1 MKRLVLLTVVS
12 LLIVPLNARPARAQ
26 ALAGFDK
33 LKTLVGEWEGRNS
46 EGVRATATYQLVSG
60 GTALMETLSTEGESS
75 MVTMYTV
82 DGDRLALTHYCAA
95 NNQPRMQTSRLTD
108 VPQTFDFRFTGG
120 TNLENGSEP
129 HMDGLVVT
137 FEDADHLTQKWTWK
151 DAANKQISIF
161 HFTRKR

>member
-1 MKRLVLLTVVS
+1 MKRLFVLTVAS
-12 LLIVPLNARPARAQ
+12 FLIVSLNARSARAQ
-26 ALAGFDK
+26 AQAGFDK

-75 MVTMYTV
+75 MVTMYTL
-82 DGDRLALTHYCAA
+82 DGERLALTHYCAA
-95 NNQPRMQTSRLTD
+95 NNQPRMQTSPLTD
-108 VPQTFDFRFTGG
+108 VPQTLDFRFTGG

-137 FEDADHLTQKWTWK
+137 FEDADHLTQRWTWK
-151 DAANKQISIF
+151 DGGNEQISVF